1 MEAQK
6 RLYRQLCRLLRVDD
20 ALMENSTNKKI
31 YKASSVLHKQYLLN
45 AAIEAQKII
54 EKTEVQNKYELMI
67 SIYNRKQK
75 EHQVLVM
82 LIQLFEVAIRT
93 QAAVVLSNVYS
104 SAGQDNLFFAADRN
118 AKHRK
123 LKQKI
128 RNRAQLL
135 NEVLTPATSTIDMF
149 NMLMMG
155 DIQGIYKDHWSHL
168 KHLFQ
173 NATYKRN
180 TITPLHTKAMFDTRF
195 ERIRVY
201 RNSLFHGNPGHT
213 GWRQVIRDI
222 EEIMVQLQYNLSD
235 TVNSIDPHHRII
247 TLQYSY

>member
-1 MEAQK
+1 MEAQT

-54 EKTEVQNKYELMI
+54 DKAEVQNKYELMI

-93 QAAVVLSNVYS
+93 QAAVVLSDVYS
-104 SAGQDNLFFAADRN
+104 SAGQDDLFFAADLN

-173 NATYKRN
+173 NTTYKGN
-180 TITPLHTKAMFDTRF
+180 TITPLHTKAMFDARF

-247 TLQYSY
+247 TLQYRY